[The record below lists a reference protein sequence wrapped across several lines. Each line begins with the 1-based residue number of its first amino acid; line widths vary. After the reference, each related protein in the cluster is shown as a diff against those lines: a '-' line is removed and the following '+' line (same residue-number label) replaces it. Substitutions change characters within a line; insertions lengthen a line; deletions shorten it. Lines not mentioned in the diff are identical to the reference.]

1 MLYFDAHRISHR
13 TALETSYPNE
23 EPKML
28 TKEAIT
34 KLLRESYP
42 YLAAEYGVKRIG
54 LFGSY
59 AKDIPTQASDID
71 LVVEFERPLG
81 FKFIELSE
89 YLERL
94 LGHEVDILTPTGIQG
109 IRIPHIAQSIE
120 ENIVY
125 V

>member
-1 MLYFDAHRISHR
+1 
-13 TALETSYPNE
+13 
-23 EPKML
+23 ML

-34 KLLRESYP
+34 RMLREKYP

-59 AKDIPTQASDID
+59 AKDIPTEASDID
-71 LVVEFERPLG
+71 LVVEFEQPLG

-94 LGHEVDILTPTGIQG
+94 MGQEVDILTPVGIQG
-109 IRIPHIAQSIE
+109 IRIDHIAQSIE

>member
-1 MLYFDAHRISHR
+1 
-13 TALETSYPNE
+13 
-23 EPKML
+23 ML
-28 TKEAIT
+28 TKEGII
-34 KLLRESYP
+34 KVLRENYP

-59 AKDIPTQASDID
+59 AHDTPTEASDID

-89 YLERL
+89 YLEQL
-94 LGHEVDILTPTGIQG
+94 LGQEVDILTPAGIQG
-109 IRIPHIAQSIE
+109 IRIDRIAQSIE
-120 ENIVY
+120 GNVVY

>member
-1 MLYFDAHRISHR
+1 
-13 TALETSYPNE
+13 
-23 EPKML
+23 ML

-34 KLLRESYP
+34 RMLREKYP

-59 AKDIPTQASDID
+59 AKDIPTEASDID

-94 LGHEVDILTPTGIQG
+94 LGQEVDVLTPAGIQG
-109 IRIPHIAQSIE
+109 IRNPHIAQSIE

>member
-1 MLYFDAHRISHR
+1 
-13 TALETSYPNE
+13 
-23 EPKML
+23 ML
-28 TKEAIT
+28 TKKAIT
-34 KLLRESYP
+34 RMLREKYP

-59 AKDIPTQASDID
+59 AKDIPTEASDID
-71 LVVEFERPLG
+71 LVVEFEQPLG

-94 LGHEVDILTPTGIQG
+94 MGQEVDILTPVGIQG
-109 IRIPHIAQSIE
+109 IRIDHIAQSIE